1 MCKTVEKIILRL
13 LRDGQAV
20 SYNNHTIEMDKYKYV
35 VDGKSTFGKHCLGW
49 YSLVN
54 YIES

>member
-1 MCKTVEKIILRL
+1 VCKTVEKIILRL